1 MSVCKIAVID
11 DERPARKELIL
22 QIQAILPDSEI
33 EEAESGSGGMELLS
47 RGFFDL
53 IFIDMQLNDME
64 GTTLA
69 IAARKLYPEA
79 KIVFATAYSQYAV
92 RAFEIG
98 ADDYILKPFDPERIK
113 AVIEKFQKDWE
124 NAQEDT
130 RPVLDGKLA
139 INVNR
144 SIFLLDIRKLV
155 YLETSGRGCILHTTS
170 GDYEEKQFLGKYE
183 KRLSGYGFFR
193 IHKSYLVN
201 LEYITKI
208 FPWANNSLAVAM
220 RGFEEETLP
229 VGRERLKD
237 FKEKVGI

>member
-22 QIQAILPDSEI
+22 QIRAILPESEI

-53 IFIDMQLNDME
+53 IFIDMHLNDME

-69 IAARKLYPEA
+69 LAARKLYPEA

-113 AVIEKFQKDWE
+113 AVITKFQRGWE
-124 NAQEDT
+124 GVRDDA
-130 RPVLDGKLA
+130 RPALDGKLA

-144 SIFLLDIRKLV
+144 SIFLLDISQLGSSASTKAIW
-155 YLETSGRGCILHTTS
+155 SIWSILQRYSHGQITALPWPC
-170 GDYEEKQFLGKYE
+170 GDLRM
-183 KRLSGYGFFR
+183 RLFR
-193 IHKSYLVN
+193 
-201 LEYITKI
+201 
-208 FPWANNSLAVAM
+208 
-220 RGFEEETLP
+220 
-229 VGRERLKD
+229 
-237 FKEKVGI
+237 

>member
-1 MSVCKIAVID
+1 MGD
-11 DERPARKELIL
+11 GM
-22 QIQAILPDSEI
+22 AILPESEI

-47 RGFFDL
+47 RGFFNL
-53 IFIDMQLNDME
+53 IFIDMHLNDME

-69 IAARKLYPEA
+69 LAARKLYPEA

-113 AVIEKFQKDWE
+113 AVITKFQRGWE
-124 NAQEDT
+124 GVRDDA
-130 RPVLDGKLA
+130 RPALDGKLA

-144 SIFLLDIRKLV
+144 SIFLLDISQLV
-155 YLETSGRGCILHTTS
+155 YLETSGRGCIL
-170 GDYEEKQFLGKYE
+170 GKYE
-183 KRLSGYGFFR
+183 KKLSGYGFFR

-220 RGFEEETLP
+220 RGFEDETLP
-229 VGRERLKD
+229 VGREKLKD